1 MPIQDSITHTQIH
14 THTHILTPIH
24 SFIHSLYFPYI
35 HIQVEYQGCGN
46 CHSCCNSIWQG
57 IGWQYVDCIHL
68 AQKRDKWWSF
78 MNMVMNFQVP

>member
-1 MPIQDSITHTQIH
+1 M
-14 THTHILTPIH
+14 
-24 SFIHSLYFPYI
+24 
-35 HIQVEYQGCGN
+35 VVK
-46 CHSCCNSIWQG
+46 G